1 MSREVGGSCRLGS
14 GARARARK
22 PKKPHYIPRPW
33 GKPYNYKCFQCPF
46 TCLEKSHLYN
56 HMKYSLCKDS
66 LSLLLDSPDWAC
78 RRAPAAPR
86 SPGPTP
92 DCPSGP
98 ADPGRHPR
106 GAELPDNP
114 TSPDLIV
121 TDTLSQ
127 HCRVGGP
134 KPGAEGSP
142 GTPAPVAKDAQKG
155 TGLGGLLAE
164 SWKPR
169 PGRGPRSSVTVDS
182 AAVGPESGVP
192 CYPPPA
198 SSEFPEAQS
207 LQLSLLGVNYPLGP
221 SLFSYLGPSLAAAA
235 HMPFL
240 GSASPL
246 LPPAS
251 AFPALQPPEHPTPI
265 PHLYYPLLLE
275 HSLGLQSGK
284 AAPAKAPAPPKGTPG
299 TLAPGLLK
307 VPVPGLVGP
316 WLCGAPRDP
325 GQEGGLELAAQ
336 SDPKRKLPLGS
347 RLQPPKAPSR
357 MANFGS
363 QSSLRTGP
371 SVILWPEDKE
381 PGDPETPGPVSP
393 LPQQPSGPMLVVPGH
408 VCEDLTRALG
418 DYARVEQRLGQ
429 LAPAR
434 GLAPR
439 PLREQLGKI
448 RRELLTIHQVLEQAV
463 RPPDV
468 PLDLSVKRTSSKLPE
483 VTSGAW
489 GQSELGSILVQG
501 APEPPRVLGPT
512 AAEPFSGHTTK
523 CEADSSV
530 PPPGFPLQV
539 PDDPVI
545 PGGSWGPR
553 GRAGGSWPSEA
564 VSGLQSS
571 PGAEV

>member
-78 RRAPAAPR
+78 RRAPTAPR
-86 SPGPTP
+86 TPGPTT

-134 KPGAEGSP
+134 KPEAEGSP
-142 GTPAPVAKDAQKG
+142 GTPPPVAKDAQKG
-155 TGLGGLLAE
+155 ASLGGLLAE

-182 AAVGPESGVP
+182 AAVGPESGIP

-284 AAPAKAPAPPKGTPG
+284 AAPAKPPAPPKGPPG

-325 GQEGGLELAAQ
+325 GQESGLELAAQ

-363 QSSLRTGP
+363 QS
-371 SVILWPEDKE
+371 
-381 PGDPETPGPVSP
+381 
-393 LPQQPSGPMLVVPGH
+393 
-408 VCEDLTRALG
+408 
-418 DYARVEQRLGQ
+418 RVEQRLGQ

-530 PPPGFPLQV
+530 PPPGLPLQA
-539 PDDPVI
+539 PEDPVI